1 MWLSTDFNVQDAYT
15 EILTRILRLDMAKI
29 RHYFKDLCTTK
40 GIFEQSISAV
50 QSRVMQSSMSTFRTI
65 TSALQQ
71 SLEWYGHIF
80 SIKDLAS
87 DPDPENLVR
96 HIRWAQDAKRHH
108 VEFLKAAFS
117 TAAQPLP
124 RWIYIIFKLGRYG
137 IASKALVQLVSEFPS
152 LFNPMTVETIMA
164 PPKTRFTAQDEVPL
178 TCVLRRVVGG
188 REKDYLSR
196 LARVWN
202 TDDPEAYFRRACS
215 INLTVHAEMQLVSFY
230 DYNHEHEPSFRFLGV
245 SKKSCYLC
253 RMFLATHPKSFDV
266 SSCHQK
272 LYLSWM
278 VPPAADSGIY
288 KRYKAI
294 VTELSKMM
302 EATARQDLEG
312 RLGSSRK
319 IVPADSTAGVSL
331 SGLTESSVAAMV
343 TKSSTGPQCKVA
355 ADQDT
360 ATSPSDVMDREIAN
374 SGSSIRPATDNV
386 LMTMPLERRLEASD
400 RTSVFPMV
408 FHLMRAN
415 DASRQDII
423 CMGDIVDASTNL
435 PSWAN
440 LVEILKA
447 DDDHGLA
454 FKEDC
459 ECLLVN
465 NGIRV
470 GNERQFRACLQYLRN
485 SHVLNSEVL
494 LCSRTAVYS
503 MIA

>member
-1 MWLSTDFNVQDAYT
+1 
-15 EILTRILRLDMAKI
+15 
-29 RHYFKDLCTTK
+29 
-40 GIFEQSISAV
+40 
-50 QSRVMQSSMSTFRTI
+50 
-65 TSALQQ
+65 
-71 SLEWYGHIF
+71 
-80 SIKDLAS
+80 
-87 DPDPENLVR
+87 
-96 HIRWAQDAKRHH
+96 
-108 VEFLKAAFS
+108 
-117 TAAQPLP
+117 
-124 RWIYIIFKLGRYG
+124 
-137 IASKALVQLVSEFPS
+137 
-152 LFNPMTVETIMA
+152 
-164 PPKTRFTAQDEVPL
+164 
-178 TCVLRRVVGG
+178 
-188 REKDYLSR
+188 
-196 LARVWN
+196 
-202 TDDPEAYFRRACS
+202 
-215 INLTVHAEMQLVSFY
+215 MQLVSFY
-230 DYNHEHEPSFRFLGV
+230 DYNQEHTPSFRFLGV

-253 RMFLATHPKSFDV
+253 RMFLATHPESFDV

-278 VPPAADSGIY
+278 IPPAADSRIY

-294 VTELSKMM
+294 ATELSKMM

-312 RLGSSRK
+312 RLGCLRRN
-319 IVPADSTAGVSL
+319 VPADSTAGVSL

-343 TKSSTGPQCKVA
+343 TEASIGPHCKVA

-360 ATSPSDVMDREIAN
+360 ATGPGDAMDREIADL
-374 SGSSIRPATDNV
+374 GSSTRPATSDDA
-386 LMTMPLERRLEASD
+386 LMAMPLERRLETSD
-400 RTSVFPMV
+400 GTSVFPMV

-415 DASRQDII
+415 DASKQDII
-423 CMGDIVDASTNL
+423 CMGDIVDVSTNL

-447 DDDHGLA
+447 DDDLGLA

-503 MIA
+503 VIA